1 MFLRLLSV
9 SRIFARLSNSKLEP
23 TPPASRTPFVK
34 NGGAA
39 QLVIGRTLGHLEKY
53 RFTLEAPIETHVL
66 AGVGLS
72 QRSRQSRFFE
82 VPIRDCC

>member
-1 MFLRLLSV
+1 VFLRLLSV

-39 QLVIGRTLGHLEKY
+39 QLVIKAVT
-53 RFTLEAPIETHVL
+53 
-66 AGVGLS
+66 S
-72 QRSRQSRFFE
+72 
-82 VPIRDCC
+82 

>member
-1 MFLRLLSV
+1 M

-39 QLVIGRTLGHLEKY
+39 QLVVRRMVGRLRTQSFLQPCGGALCKPSGQ
-53 RFTLEAPIETHVL
+53 FDGDL
-66 AGVGLS
+66 ARVDIVCE
-72 QRSRQSRFFE
+72 E
-82 VPIRDCC
+82 V